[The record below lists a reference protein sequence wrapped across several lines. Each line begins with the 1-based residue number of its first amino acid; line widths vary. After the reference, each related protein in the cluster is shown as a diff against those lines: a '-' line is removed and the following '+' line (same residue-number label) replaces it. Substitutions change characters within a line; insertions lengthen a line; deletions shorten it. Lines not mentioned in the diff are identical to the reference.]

1 MTLDEIRKI
10 RDAQPFRQVLFVLA
24 DGRQM
29 LIESLGIT
37 PKGVILAVSRERTLF
52 LAPEQI
58 IEARPLR
65 LAAS

>member
-1 MTLDEIRKI
+1 MTLDELRKV
-10 RDAQPFRQVLFVLA
+10 RDTQPFAPFLMLLA

-29 LIESLGIT
+29 LIESIGIT

-58 IEARPLR
+58 VETRPLR
-65 LAAS
+65 MAAS